1 MRNYKSILCLLL
13 SLVLIFSV
21 VFPMGAAAVEE
32 PGAGSSGSKG
42 IKLTYVCNDAE
53 DPIHEAMVY
62 VSEDAT
68 MVQVADLESG
78 MPEGYQL
85 AQKEGLAL
93 KPGATELLVWVVK
106 TPAPAPANK
115 NVPIKFMTD
124 GTTVVGTREV
134 TVVEGETLTLNAAA
148 LAVLVPE
155 GYELQNKDQ
164 SVNVTYNTA
173 EVRVLVSKIEVPA
186 PANKNVPIKF
196 MTDGTTVVG
205 TREVTVAEGETL
217 TLNATALAVLVPEG
231 YELQNKDQSV
241 NVTYNTA
248 EVRVLVS
255 KIEVPAPANKNVP
268 IKFMT
273 DGTTV
278 VGTREVTVAEGETL
292 TLNAAALAVLVPEGY
307 ELQNKDQSV
316 NVTYN
321 TAEVRVLVSKIEV
334 PAPANKNVPIKFMTD
349 GTTVVGTRE
358 VTVAEGETLTLNAA
372 ALAVLAPEGYELQ
385 NKDQSVNV
393 TYNTAEV
400 RVLVSE
406 IEVPAPANKNVPI
419 KFMTDG
425 TTVVGTR
432 EVTVAEGE
440 EVVLNGAALAVLAP
454 EGYELLN
461 KDQSVKVTYN
471 TAEVRVLVQSL
482 TKSVLVNYV
491 TEDGT
496 LVLTSEIVV
505 DREVAHVN
513 TSVLTDVPYGYE
525 IANTGDMS
533 IKGNHIDVVVR
544 EKEYTKSIVVN
555 YVDEEGNLVLTS
567 DILMSKEATHVNTS
581 LLKDVPY
588 GYEIAVTGDVRI
600 EDNTVTVVVREKAYT
615 KSVLV
620 NYVNEADNKCV
631 LTSSIVVYMDAT
643 SVNTALLT
651 DVPTGY
657 EIAVTGDMAI
667 EGNHINVF
675 VREKTYTKSVVVNY
689 ITEDGTLVLTSDV
702 VVLEEQ
708 TSVNTSVLT
717 DVPYGYEI
725 AVTGDMPIEGNHID
739 VVVCL
744 TPYTKSV
751 LVNYVTED
759 GNCVL
764 TSDIVMDKDATSVNT
779 SLLKDVPYGY
789 AIAITG
795 DMPIENGQV
804 FVTVRSTYVPEPTVP
819 EETKPEETKPEETKP
834 EETKPEETKPVETK
848 PEESKPVETKPAATE
863 GKTPNTGDASHA
875 MTWVLLLTVSA
886 VCAVCAF
893 FYLKKGNANR

>member
-13 SLVLIFSV
+13 SLVLICSV

-42 IKLTYVCNDAE
+42 IKLTYVCNDVE
-53 DPIHEAMVY
+53 GPIHEAMVY

-148 LAVLVPE
+148 LAALVPE
-155 GYELQNKDQ
+155 GYEL
-164 SVNVTYNTA
+164 
-173 EVRVLVSKIEVPA
+173 L
-186 PANKNVPIKF
+186 
-196 MTDGTTVVG
+196 
-205 TREVTVAEGETL
+205 
-217 TLNATALAVLVPEG
+217 
-231 YELQNKDQSV
+231 NKDQSV

-358 VTVAEGETLTLNAA
+358 VTVAEGEEVVLNGA
-372 ALAVLAPEGYELQ
+372 ALAVLAPEGYELV
-385 NKDQSVNV
+385 NKDQSVNVTYNTAEVRVLVSKIEVPAPANKNVPIKFMTDGTTVVGTREVTVAEGEEVVLNGAALAVLAPEGYELVNKDQSVKV

-454 EGYELLN
+454 EGYELVNKDQSVKVNFNTKEVRVLVSKIEVPAPANKNVPIKFMTDGTTVVGTREVTVAEGETLTLNAAALAVLAPEGYELVN

-471 TAEVRVLVQSL
+471 TAEVRVLVSKIEVPAPANKNVPIKFMTDGTTVVGTREVTVAEGEEVVLNGAALAVLAPEGYELVNKDQSVKVNFN
-482 TKSVLVNYV
+482 TKEVRVLV
-491 TEDGT
+491 
-496 LVLTSEIVV
+496 SQ
-505 DREVAHVN
+505 
-513 TSVLTDVPYGYE
+513 
-525 IANTGDMS
+525 
-533 IKGNHIDVVVR
+533 VVV
-544 EKEYTKSIVVN
+544 
-555 YVDEEGNLVLTS
+555 
-567 DILMSKEATHVNTS
+567 
-581 LLKDVPY
+581 
-588 GYEIAVTGDVRI
+588 
-600 EDNTVTVVVREKAYT
+600 
-615 KSVLV
+615 
-620 NYVNEADNKCV
+620 
-631 LTSSIVVYMDAT
+631 
-643 SVNTALLT
+643 
-651 DVPTGY
+651 PT
-657 EIAVTGDMAI
+657 
-667 EGNHINVF
+667 
-675 VREKTYTKSVVVNY
+675 
-689 ITEDGTLVLTSDV
+689 
-702 VVLEEQ
+702 
-708 TSVNTSVLT
+708 
-717 DVPYGYEI
+717 
-725 AVTGDMPIEGNHID
+725 
-739 VVVCL
+739 
-744 TPYTKSV
+744 
-751 LVNYVTED
+751 
-759 GNCVL
+759 
-764 TSDIVMDKDATSVNT
+764 
-779 SLLKDVPYGY
+779 
-789 AIAITG
+789 
-795 DMPIENGQV
+795 
-804 FVTVRSTYVPEPTVP
+804 EPTV
-819 EETKPEETKPEETKP
+819 PEETKPEETKP

-886 VCAVCAF
+886 VCAACAF

>member
-106 TPAPAPANK
+106 TPAPAPA
-115 NVPIKFMTD
+115 
-124 GTTVVGTREV
+124 
-134 TVVEGETLTLNAAA
+134 
-148 LAVLVPE
+148 
-155 GYELQNKDQ
+155 
-164 SVNVTYNTA
+164 S
-173 EVRVLVSKIEVPA
+173 
-186 PANKNVPIKF
+186 
-196 MTDGTTVVG
+196 
-205 TREVTVAEGETL
+205 
-217 TLNATALAVLVPEG
+217 
-231 YELQNKDQSV
+231 
-241 NVTYNTA
+241 
-248 EVRVLVS
+248 
-255 KIEVPAPANKNVP
+255 KNVP

-321 TAEVRVLVSKIEV
+321 TAEVRVLVSK
-334 PAPANKNVPIKFMTD
+334 
-349 GTTVVGTRE
+349 
-358 VTVAEGETLTLNAA
+358 
-372 ALAVLAPEGYELQ
+372 
-385 NKDQSVNV
+385 
-393 TYNTAEV
+393 
-400 RVLVSE
+400 

-505 DREVAHVN
+505 DREAGHVN

-657 EIAVTGDMAI
+657 EIAVTGDMPI

-739 VVVCL
+739 VVVRL

-834 EETKPEETKPVETK
+834 EETKPVETK

-886 VCAVCAF
+886 VCAACAF

>member
-106 TPAPAPANK
+106 TPAPAPA
-115 NVPIKFMTD
+115 
-124 GTTVVGTREV
+124 
-134 TVVEGETLTLNAAA
+134 
-148 LAVLVPE
+148 
-155 GYELQNKDQ
+155 
-164 SVNVTYNTA
+164 S
-173 EVRVLVSKIEVPA
+173 
-186 PANKNVPIKF
+186 
-196 MTDGTTVVG
+196 
-205 TREVTVAEGETL
+205 
-217 TLNATALAVLVPEG
+217 
-231 YELQNKDQSV
+231 
-241 NVTYNTA
+241 
-248 EVRVLVS
+248 
-255 KIEVPAPANKNVP
+255 KNVP

-358 VTVAEGETLTLNAA
+358 VTVAEGE
-372 ALAVLAPEGYELQ
+372 
-385 NKDQSVNV
+385 
-393 TYNTAEV
+393 
-400 RVLVSE
+400 
-406 IEVPAPANKNVPI
+406 
-419 KFMTDG
+419 
-425 TTVVGTR
+425 
-432 EVTVAEGE
+432 
-440 EVVLNGAALAVLAP
+440 EVVLNGTALAVLAP

-505 DREVAHVN
+505 DREAGHVN

-544 EKEYTKSIVVN
+544 EKAYTKSIVVN

-657 EIAVTGDMAI
+657 EIAVTGDMPI

-834 EETKPEETKPVETK
+834 EETKPVETK

-886 VCAVCAF
+886 VCAACAF

>member
-106 TPAPAPANK
+106 TPAPAPA
-115 NVPIKFMTD
+115 
-124 GTTVVGTREV
+124 
-134 TVVEGETLTLNAAA
+134 
-148 LAVLVPE
+148 
-155 GYELQNKDQ
+155 
-164 SVNVTYNTA
+164 S
-173 EVRVLVSKIEVPA
+173 
-186 PANKNVPIKF
+186 
-196 MTDGTTVVG
+196 
-205 TREVTVAEGETL
+205 
-217 TLNATALAVLVPEG
+217 
-231 YELQNKDQSV
+231 
-241 NVTYNTA
+241 
-248 EVRVLVS
+248 
-255 KIEVPAPANKNVP
+255 KNVP

-321 TAEVRVLVSKIEV
+321 TAEVRVLVSK
-334 PAPANKNVPIKFMTD
+334 
-349 GTTVVGTRE
+349 
-358 VTVAEGETLTLNAA
+358 
-372 ALAVLAPEGYELQ
+372 
-385 NKDQSVNV
+385 
-393 TYNTAEV
+393 
-400 RVLVSE
+400 

-505 DREVAHVN
+505 DREAGHVN

-657 EIAVTGDMAI
+657 EIAVTGDMPI

-689 ITEDGTLVLTSDV
+689 ITEDGALVLTSDV

-725 AVTGDMPIEGNHID
+725 AVTGDMAIEGNHID
-739 VVVCL
+739 VVVRL

-819 EETKPEETKPEETKP
+819 EETKPEETKP
-834 EETKPEETKPVETK
+834 VETK

-886 VCAVCAF
+886 VCAACAF

>member
-68 MVQVADLESG
+68 MVQVADLEAG

-106 TPAPAPANK
+106 TPAPAPA
-115 NVPIKFMTD
+115 
-124 GTTVVGTREV
+124 
-134 TVVEGETLTLNAAA
+134 
-148 LAVLVPE
+148 
-155 GYELQNKDQ
+155 
-164 SVNVTYNTA
+164 S
-173 EVRVLVSKIEVPA
+173 
-186 PANKNVPIKF
+186 
-196 MTDGTTVVG
+196 
-205 TREVTVAEGETL
+205 
-217 TLNATALAVLVPEG
+217 
-231 YELQNKDQSV
+231 
-241 NVTYNTA
+241 
-248 EVRVLVS
+248 
-255 KIEVPAPANKNVP
+255 KNVP

-358 VTVAEGETLTLNAA
+358 VTVAEGE
-372 ALAVLAPEGYELQ
+372 
-385 NKDQSVNV
+385 
-393 TYNTAEV
+393 
-400 RVLVSE
+400 
-406 IEVPAPANKNVPI
+406 
-419 KFMTDG
+419 
-425 TTVVGTR
+425 
-432 EVTVAEGE
+432 

-454 EGYELLN
+454 EGYELVN

-505 DREVAHVN
+505 DREAGHVN

-657 EIAVTGDMAI
+657 EIAVTGDMPI

-689 ITEDGTLVLTSDV
+689 ITEDGALVLTSDV

-739 VVVCL
+739 VVVRL

-834 EETKPEETKPVETK
+834 EETKPVETK

-886 VCAVCAF
+886 VCAACAF

>member
-42 IKLTYVCNDAE
+42 IKLTYVCNDVE
-53 DPIHEAMVY
+53 GPINEAMVY

-68 MVQVADLESG
+68 MVQVADLEAG

-124 GTTVVGTREV
+124 G
-134 TVVEGETLTLNAAA
+134 A
-148 LAVLVPE
+148 
-155 GYELQNKDQ
+155 
-164 SVNVTYNTA
+164 
-173 EVRVLVSKIEVPA
+173 
-186 PANKNVPIKF
+186 
-196 MTDGTTVVG
+196 
-205 TREVTVAEGETL
+205 
-217 TLNATALAVLVPEG
+217 
-231 YELQNKDQSV
+231 
-241 NVTYNTA
+241 
-248 EVRVLVS
+248 
-255 KIEVPAPANKNVP
+255 
-268 IKFMT
+268 
-273 DGTTV
+273 TV

-321 TAEVRVLVSKIEV
+321 TAEVRVLV
-334 PAPANKNVPIKFMTD
+334 
-349 GTTVVGTRE
+349 
-358 VTVAEGETLTLNAA
+358 
-372 ALAVLAPEGYELQ
+372 
-385 NKDQSVNV
+385 
-393 TYNTAEV
+393 
-400 RVLVSE
+400 
-406 IEVPAPANKNVPI
+406 
-419 KFMTDG
+419 
-425 TTVVGTR
+425 
-432 EVTVAEGE
+432 
-440 EVVLNGAALAVLAP
+440 
-454 EGYELLN
+454 
-461 KDQSVKVTYN
+461 
-471 TAEVRVLVQSL
+471 QSL

-505 DREVAHVN
+505 DREAGHVN

-657 EIAVTGDMAI
+657 EIAVTGDMPI

-689 ITEDGTLVLTSDV
+689 ITEDGALVLTSDV

-725 AVTGDMPIEGNHID
+725 AVTGDMAIEGNHID
-739 VVVCL
+739 VVVRL

-819 EETKPEETKPEETKP
+819 EETKPEETKPVETKP
-834 EETKPEETKPVETK
+834 EET
-848 PEESKPVETKPAATE
+848 KPVETKPAATE

-886 VCAVCAF
+886 VCAACAF

>member
-68 MVQVADLESG
+68 MVQVADLEAG

-106 TPAPAPANK
+106 TPAPAPA
-115 NVPIKFMTD
+115 
-124 GTTVVGTREV
+124 
-134 TVVEGETLTLNAAA
+134 
-148 LAVLVPE
+148 
-155 GYELQNKDQ
+155 
-164 SVNVTYNTA
+164 S
-173 EVRVLVSKIEVPA
+173 
-186 PANKNVPIKF
+186 
-196 MTDGTTVVG
+196 
-205 TREVTVAEGETL
+205 
-217 TLNATALAVLVPEG
+217 
-231 YELQNKDQSV
+231 
-241 NVTYNTA
+241 
-248 EVRVLVS
+248 
-255 KIEVPAPANKNVP
+255 KNVP

-321 TAEVRVLVSKIEV
+321 TAEVRVLVSK
-334 PAPANKNVPIKFMTD
+334 
-349 GTTVVGTRE
+349 
-358 VTVAEGETLTLNAA
+358 
-372 ALAVLAPEGYELQ
+372 
-385 NKDQSVNV
+385 
-393 TYNTAEV
+393 
-400 RVLVSE
+400 

-505 DREVAHVN
+505 DREAGHVN

-689 ITEDGTLVLTSDV
+689 ITEDGALVLTSDV

-834 EETKPEETKPVETK
+834 EETKPVETK

-886 VCAVCAF
+886 VCAACAF
-893 FYLKKGNANR
+893 FYMKKGNANR

>member
-106 TPAPAPANK
+106 TPAPAPASK

-173 EVRVLVSKIEVPA
+173 EVRVLVSK
-186 PANKNVPIKF
+186 
-196 MTDGTTVVG
+196 
-205 TREVTVAEGETL
+205 
-217 TLNATALAVLVPEG
+217 
-231 YELQNKDQSV
+231 
-241 NVTYNTA
+241 
-248 EVRVLVS
+248 
-255 KIEVPAPANKNVP
+255 
-268 IKFMT
+268 
-273 DGTTV
+273 
-278 VGTREVTVAEGETL
+278 
-292 TLNAAALAVLVPEGY
+292 
-307 ELQNKDQSV
+307 
-316 NVTYN
+316 
-321 TAEVRVLVSKIEV
+321 
-334 PAPANKNVPIKFMTD
+334 
-349 GTTVVGTRE
+349 
-358 VTVAEGETLTLNAA
+358 
-372 ALAVLAPEGYELQ
+372 
-385 NKDQSVNV
+385 
-393 TYNTAEV
+393 
-400 RVLVSE
+400 

-505 DREVAHVN
+505 DREAGHVN

-657 EIAVTGDMAI
+657 EIAVTGDMPI

-689 ITEDGTLVLTSDV
+689 ITEDGALVLTSDV

-725 AVTGDMPIEGNHID
+725 AVTGDMAIEGNHID
-739 VVVCL
+739 VVVRL

-834 EETKPEETKPVETK
+834 VETK

-886 VCAVCAF
+886 VCAACAF

>member
-42 IKLTYVCNDAE
+42 IKLTYVCNDVE
-53 DPIHEAMVY
+53 GPIHEAMVY

-106 TPAPAPANK
+106 TPAPAPA
-115 NVPIKFMTD
+115 
-124 GTTVVGTREV
+124 
-134 TVVEGETLTLNAAA
+134 
-148 LAVLVPE
+148 
-155 GYELQNKDQ
+155 
-164 SVNVTYNTA
+164 S
-173 EVRVLVSKIEVPA
+173 
-186 PANKNVPIKF
+186 
-196 MTDGTTVVG
+196 
-205 TREVTVAEGETL
+205 
-217 TLNATALAVLVPEG
+217 
-231 YELQNKDQSV
+231 
-241 NVTYNTA
+241 
-248 EVRVLVS
+248 
-255 KIEVPAPANKNVP
+255 KNVP

-321 TAEVRVLVSKIEV
+321 TAEVRVLVSK
-334 PAPANKNVPIKFMTD
+334 
-349 GTTVVGTRE
+349 
-358 VTVAEGETLTLNAA
+358 
-372 ALAVLAPEGYELQ
+372 
-385 NKDQSVNV
+385 
-393 TYNTAEV
+393 
-400 RVLVSE
+400 

-505 DREVAHVN
+505 DREAGHVN

-588 GYEIAVTGDVRI
+588 GYEIAVTGDMRI
-600 EDNTVTVVVREKAYT
+600 ENNTVTVVVREKAYT

-631 LTSSIVVYMDAT
+631 LTSSIVVYMDST

-657 EIAVTGDMAI
+657 EIAVTGDMPI

-689 ITEDGTLVLTSDV
+689 ITEDGALVLTSDV

-739 VVVCL
+739 VVVRL
-744 TPYTKSV
+744 TPYTKNV

-759 GNCVL
+759 GTCVL

-819 EETKPEETKPEETKP
+819 EETKPEETKPEE
-834 EETKPEETKPVETK
+834 
-848 PEESKPVETKPAATE
+848 SKPVETKPAATE

-886 VCAVCAF
+886 VCAACAF

>member
-106 TPAPAPANK
+106 TPAPAPA
-115 NVPIKFMTD
+115 
-124 GTTVVGTREV
+124 
-134 TVVEGETLTLNAAA
+134 
-148 LAVLVPE
+148 
-155 GYELQNKDQ
+155 
-164 SVNVTYNTA
+164 S
-173 EVRVLVSKIEVPA
+173 
-186 PANKNVPIKF
+186 
-196 MTDGTTVVG
+196 
-205 TREVTVAEGETL
+205 
-217 TLNATALAVLVPEG
+217 
-231 YELQNKDQSV
+231 
-241 NVTYNTA
+241 
-248 EVRVLVS
+248 
-255 KIEVPAPANKNVP
+255 KNVP

-321 TAEVRVLVSKIEV
+321 TAEVRVLVSK
-334 PAPANKNVPIKFMTD
+334 
-349 GTTVVGTRE
+349 
-358 VTVAEGETLTLNAA
+358 
-372 ALAVLAPEGYELQ
+372 
-385 NKDQSVNV
+385 
-393 TYNTAEV
+393 
-400 RVLVSE
+400 

-505 DREVAHVN
+505 DREAGHVN

-657 EIAVTGDMAI
+657 EIAVTGDMPI

-689 ITEDGTLVLTSDV
+689 ITEDGALVLTSDV

-725 AVTGDMPIEGNHID
+725 AVTGDMAIEGNHID
-739 VVVCL
+739 VVVRL

-819 EETKPEETKPEETKP
+819 EETKPEETKPEES
-834 EETKPEETKPVETK
+834 K

-886 VCAVCAF
+886 VCAACAF
-893 FYLKKGNANR
+893 FFQKKGNANR

>member
-42 IKLTYVCNDAE
+42 IKLTYVCNDVE
-53 DPIHEAMVY
+53 GPIHEAMVY

-68 MVQVADLESG
+68 MVQVADLEAG

-106 TPAPAPANK
+106 TPAPAPA
-115 NVPIKFMTD
+115 
-124 GTTVVGTREV
+124 
-134 TVVEGETLTLNAAA
+134 
-148 LAVLVPE
+148 
-155 GYELQNKDQ
+155 
-164 SVNVTYNTA
+164 S
-173 EVRVLVSKIEVPA
+173 
-186 PANKNVPIKF
+186 
-196 MTDGTTVVG
+196 
-205 TREVTVAEGETL
+205 
-217 TLNATALAVLVPEG
+217 
-231 YELQNKDQSV
+231 
-241 NVTYNTA
+241 
-248 EVRVLVS
+248 
-255 KIEVPAPANKNVP
+255 KNVP

-372 ALAVLAPEGYELQ
+372 ALAVL
-385 NKDQSVNV
+385 V
-393 TYNTAEV
+393 
-400 RVLVSE
+400 
-406 IEVPAPANKNVPI
+406 
-419 KFMTDG
+419 
-425 TTVVGTR
+425 
-432 EVTVAEGE
+432 
-440 EVVLNGAALAVLAP
+440 P

-461 KDQSVKVTYN
+461 KDQSVNVTYN

-505 DREVAHVN
+505 DREAGHVN

-657 EIAVTGDMAI
+657 EIAVTGDMPI

-689 ITEDGTLVLTSDV
+689 ITEDGALVLTSDV

-739 VVVCL
+739 VVVRL

-759 GNCVL
+759 GTCVL

-804 FVTVRSTYVPEPTVP
+804 FVTVRSTYVPE
-819 EETKPEETKPEETKP
+819 ETKPEETKP
-834 EETKPEETKPVETK
+834 EETKPEETKPVETKPEETK

-886 VCAVCAF
+886 VCAACAF
-893 FYLKKGNANR
+893 FFQKKGNANR

>member
-1 MRNYKSILCLLL
+1 MK
-13 SLVLIFSV
+13 
-21 VFPMGAAAVEE
+21 
-32 PGAGSSGSKG
+32 
-42 IKLTYVCNDAE
+42 
-53 DPIHEAMVY
+53 
-62 VSEDAT
+62 
-68 MVQVADLESG
+68 
-78 MPEGYQL
+78 
-85 AQKEGLAL
+85 
-93 KPGATELLVWVVK
+93 
-106 TPAPAPANK
+106 
-115 NVPIKFMTD
+115 
-124 GTTVVGTREV
+124 
-134 TVVEGETLTLNAAA
+134 
-148 LAVLVPE
+148 
-155 GYELQNKDQ
+155 
-164 SVNVTYNTA
+164 VTYNTA

-205 TREVTVAEGETL
+205 TREVTVAEGEEVV
-217 TLNATALAVLVPEG
+217 LN
-231 YELQNKDQSV
+231 
-241 NVTYNTA
+241 
-248 EVRVLVS
+248 
-255 KIEVPAPANKNVP
+255 
-268 IKFMT
+268 
-273 DGTTV
+273 GT
-278 VGTREVTVAEGETL
+278 
-292 TLNAAALAVLVPEGY
+292 
-307 ELQNKDQSV
+307 
-316 NVTYN
+316 
-321 TAEVRVLVSKIEV
+321 
-334 PAPANKNVPIKFMTD
+334 
-349 GTTVVGTRE
+349 
-358 VTVAEGETLTLNAA
+358 

-385 NKDQSVNV
+385 NKDQSVN
-393 TYNTAEV
+393 
-400 RVLVSE
+400 
-406 IEVPAPANKNVPI
+406 
-419 KFMTDG
+419 
-425 TTVVGTR
+425 
-432 EVTVAEGE
+432 
-440 EVVLNGAALAVLAP
+440 
-454 EGYELLN
+454 
-461 KDQSVKVTYN
+461 VTYN

-505 DREVAHVN
+505 DREAGHVN

-657 EIAVTGDMAI
+657 EIAVTGDMPI

-739 VVVCL
+739 VVVRL

-819 EETKPEETKPEETKP
+819 EETKPEETKTP

-863 GKTPNTGDASHA
+863 GKTPIPATLP
-875 MTWVLLLTVSA
+875 TL
-886 VCAVCAF
+886 
-893 FYLKKGNANR
+893 

>member
-148 LAVLVPE
+148 LAALVPE
-155 GYELQNKDQ
+155 GYEL
-164 SVNVTYNTA
+164 
-173 EVRVLVSKIEVPA
+173 L
-186 PANKNVPIKF
+186 
-196 MTDGTTVVG
+196 
-205 TREVTVAEGETL
+205 
-217 TLNATALAVLVPEG
+217 
-231 YELQNKDQSV
+231 NKDQSV

-358 VTVAEGETLTLNAA
+358 VTVAEGEEVVLNGAALAVLAPEGYELVNKDQSVKVTYNTAEVRVLVSEIEVPAPANKNVPIKFMTDGTTVVGTREVTVAEGETLTLNAA
-372 ALAVLAPEGYELQ
+372 ALAVLVPEGYELQ
-385 NKDQSVNV
+385 NKDQSVNVTYNTAEVRVLVSKIEVPAPANKNVPIKFMTDGTTVVGTREVTVAEGEEVVLNGAALAVLAPEGYELVNKDQSVKV

-454 EGYELLN
+454 EGYELVNKDQSVKVNFNTKEVRVLVSKIEVPAPANKNVPIKFMTDGTTVVGTREVTVAEGETLTLNAAALAVLAPEGYELVN

-471 TAEVRVLVQSL
+471 TAEVRVLVSKIEVPAPANKNVPIKFMTDGTTVVGTREVTVAEGEEVVLNGAALAVLAPEGYELVNKDQSVKVNFN
-482 TKSVLVNYV
+482 TKEVRVLV
-491 TEDGT
+491 
-496 LVLTSEIVV
+496 SQ
-505 DREVAHVN
+505 
-513 TSVLTDVPYGYE
+513 
-525 IANTGDMS
+525 
-533 IKGNHIDVVVR
+533 VVV
-544 EKEYTKSIVVN
+544 
-555 YVDEEGNLVLTS
+555 
-567 DILMSKEATHVNTS
+567 
-581 LLKDVPY
+581 
-588 GYEIAVTGDVRI
+588 
-600 EDNTVTVVVREKAYT
+600 
-615 KSVLV
+615 
-620 NYVNEADNKCV
+620 
-631 LTSSIVVYMDAT
+631 
-643 SVNTALLT
+643 
-651 DVPTGY
+651 PT
-657 EIAVTGDMAI
+657 
-667 EGNHINVF
+667 
-675 VREKTYTKSVVVNY
+675 
-689 ITEDGTLVLTSDV
+689 
-702 VVLEEQ
+702 
-708 TSVNTSVLT
+708 
-717 DVPYGYEI
+717 
-725 AVTGDMPIEGNHID
+725 
-739 VVVCL
+739 
-744 TPYTKSV
+744 
-751 LVNYVTED
+751 
-759 GNCVL
+759 
-764 TSDIVMDKDATSVNT
+764 
-779 SLLKDVPYGY
+779 
-789 AIAITG
+789 
-795 DMPIENGQV
+795 
-804 FVTVRSTYVPEPTVP
+804 EPTVP

-886 VCAVCAF
+886 VCAACAF

>member
-68 MVQVADLESG
+68 MVQVADLEAG

-106 TPAPAPANK
+106 TPAPAPA
-115 NVPIKFMTD
+115 
-124 GTTVVGTREV
+124 
-134 TVVEGETLTLNAAA
+134 
-148 LAVLVPE
+148 
-155 GYELQNKDQ
+155 
-164 SVNVTYNTA
+164 S
-173 EVRVLVSKIEVPA
+173 
-186 PANKNVPIKF
+186 
-196 MTDGTTVVG
+196 
-205 TREVTVAEGETL
+205 
-217 TLNATALAVLVPEG
+217 
-231 YELQNKDQSV
+231 
-241 NVTYNTA
+241 
-248 EVRVLVS
+248 
-255 KIEVPAPANKNVP
+255 KNVP

-358 VTVAEGETLTLNAA
+358 VTVAEGE
-372 ALAVLAPEGYELQ
+372 
-385 NKDQSVNV
+385 
-393 TYNTAEV
+393 
-400 RVLVSE
+400 
-406 IEVPAPANKNVPI
+406 
-419 KFMTDG
+419 
-425 TTVVGTR
+425 
-432 EVTVAEGE
+432 

-454 EGYELLN
+454 EGYELVN

-505 DREVAHVN
+505 DREAGHVN

-544 EKEYTKSIVVN
+544 EKAYTKSIVVN

-657 EIAVTGDMAI
+657 EIAVTGDMPI

-739 VVVCL
+739 VVVRL

-886 VCAVCAF
+886 VCAACAF

>member
-106 TPAPAPANK
+106 TPAPAPASK

-134 TVVEGETLTLNAAA
+134 TVAEGEILTLNAAA

-205 TREVTVAEGETL
+205 TREVT
-217 TLNATALAVLVPEG
+217 
-231 YELQNKDQSV
+231 
-241 NVTYNTA
+241 
-248 EVRVLVS
+248 
-255 KIEVPAPANKNVP
+255 I
-268 IKFMT
+268 
-273 DGTTV
+273 
-278 VGTREVTVAEGETL
+278 
-292 TLNAAALAVLVPEGY
+292 
-307 ELQNKDQSV
+307 
-316 NVTYN
+316 
-321 TAEVRVLVSKIEV
+321 
-334 PAPANKNVPIKFMTD
+334 
-349 GTTVVGTRE
+349 
-358 VTVAEGETLTLNAA
+358 
-372 ALAVLAPEGYELQ
+372 
-385 NKDQSVNV
+385 
-393 TYNTAEV
+393 
-400 RVLVSE
+400 
-406 IEVPAPANKNVPI
+406 
-419 KFMTDG
+419 
-425 TTVVGTR
+425 
-432 EVTVAEGE
+432 AEGE

-505 DREVAHVN
+505 DREAGHVN

-657 EIAVTGDMAI
+657 EIAVTGDMSI

-689 ITEDGTLVLTSDV
+689 ITEDGALVLTSDV

-725 AVTGDMPIEGNHID
+725 AVTGDMAIEGNHID
-739 VVVCL
+739 VVVRL

-834 EETKPEETKPVETK
+834 EETKPVETK
-848 PEESKPVETKPAATE
+848 PEESKPVETKPVETKPAATE

-886 VCAVCAF
+886 VCAACAF

>member
-106 TPAPAPANK
+106 TPAPAPASK

-124 GTTVVGTREV
+124 G
-134 TVVEGETLTLNAAA
+134 A
-148 LAVLVPE
+148 
-155 GYELQNKDQ
+155 
-164 SVNVTYNTA
+164 
-173 EVRVLVSKIEVPA
+173 
-186 PANKNVPIKF
+186 
-196 MTDGTTVVG
+196 
-205 TREVTVAEGETL
+205 
-217 TLNATALAVLVPEG
+217 
-231 YELQNKDQSV
+231 
-241 NVTYNTA
+241 
-248 EVRVLVS
+248 
-255 KIEVPAPANKNVP
+255 
-268 IKFMT
+268 
-273 DGTTV
+273 TV

-292 TLNAAALAVLVPEGY
+292 TLNAAALAALV
-307 ELQNKDQSV
+307 
-316 NVTYN
+316 
-321 TAEVRVLVSKIEV
+321 
-334 PAPANKNVPIKFMTD
+334 
-349 GTTVVGTRE
+349 
-358 VTVAEGETLTLNAA
+358 
-372 ALAVLAPEGYELQ
+372 
-385 NKDQSVNV
+385 
-393 TYNTAEV
+393 
-400 RVLVSE
+400 
-406 IEVPAPANKNVPI
+406 
-419 KFMTDG
+419 
-425 TTVVGTR
+425 
-432 EVTVAEGE
+432 
-440 EVVLNGAALAVLAP
+440 P

-461 KDQSVKVTYN
+461 KDQSVNVTYN

-505 DREVAHVN
+505 DREAGHVN

-657 EIAVTGDMAI
+657 EIAVTGDMPI

-689 ITEDGTLVLTSDV
+689 ITEDGALVLTSDV

-725 AVTGDMPIEGNHID
+725 AVTGDMAIEGNHID
-739 VVVCL
+739 VVVRL

-819 EETKPEETKPEETKP
+819 EETKPEETKP
-834 EETKPEETKPVETK
+834 VETK

-886 VCAVCAF
+886 VCAACAF

>member
-106 TPAPAPANK
+106 TPAPAPA
-115 NVPIKFMTD
+115 
-124 GTTVVGTREV
+124 
-134 TVVEGETLTLNAAA
+134 
-148 LAVLVPE
+148 
-155 GYELQNKDQ
+155 
-164 SVNVTYNTA
+164 S
-173 EVRVLVSKIEVPA
+173 
-186 PANKNVPIKF
+186 
-196 MTDGTTVVG
+196 
-205 TREVTVAEGETL
+205 
-217 TLNATALAVLVPEG
+217 
-231 YELQNKDQSV
+231 
-241 NVTYNTA
+241 
-248 EVRVLVS
+248 
-255 KIEVPAPANKNVP
+255 
-268 IKFMT
+268 
-273 DGTTV
+273 
-278 VGTREVTVAEGETL
+278 
-292 TLNAAALAVLVPEGY
+292 
-307 ELQNKDQSV
+307 
-316 NVTYN
+316 
-321 TAEVRVLVSKIEV
+321 
-334 PAPANKNVPIKFMTD
+334 
-349 GTTVVGTRE
+349 
-358 VTVAEGETLTLNAA
+358 
-372 ALAVLAPEGYELQ
+372 
-385 NKDQSVNV
+385 
-393 TYNTAEV
+393 
-400 RVLVSE
+400 
-406 IEVPAPANKNVPI
+406 KNVPI

-505 DREVAHVN
+505 DREAGHVN

-657 EIAVTGDMAI
+657 EIAVTGDMSI

-689 ITEDGTLVLTSDV
+689 ITEDGALVLTSDV

-725 AVTGDMPIEGNHID
+725 AVTGDMAIEGNHID
-739 VVVCL
+739 VVVRL

-834 EETKPEETKPVETK
+834 EETKPVETK

-886 VCAVCAF
+886 VCAACAF
-893 FYLKKGNANR
+893 FYMKKGNANR

>member
-32 PGAGSSGSKG
+32 PGAGNSGSRG
-42 IKLTYVCNDAE
+42 IRLEFVGEDGETLGIESVMIYDVPDGTYNANTT
-53 DPIHEAMVY
+53 HLQKY
-62 VSEDAT
+62 
-68 MVQVADLESG
+68 L
-78 MPEGYQL
+78 PEGYDFV
-85 AQKEGLAL
+85 
-93 KPGATELLVWVVK
+93 ATGDYGVVK
-106 TPAPAPANK
+106 DN
-115 NVPIKFMTD
+115 N
-124 GTTVVGTREV
+124 
-134 TVVEGETLTLNAAA
+134 
-148 LAVLVPE
+148 
-155 GYELQNKDQ
+155 
-164 SVNVTYNTA
+164 
-173 EVRVLVSKIEVPA
+173 
-186 PANKNVPIKF
+186 
-196 MTDGTTVVG
+196 
-205 TREVTVAEGETL
+205 
-217 TLNATALAVLVPEG
+217 
-231 YELQNKDQSV
+231 
-241 NVTYNTA
+241 
-248 EVRVLVS
+248 
-255 KIEVPAPANKNVP
+255 
-268 IKFMT
+268 
-273 DGTTV
+273 
-278 VGTREVTVAEGETL
+278 
-292 TLNAAALAVLVPEGY
+292 
-307 ELQNKDQSV
+307 
-316 NVTYN
+316 
-321 TAEVRVLVSKIEV
+321 
-334 PAPANKNVPIKFMTD
+334 
-349 GTTVVGTRE
+349 
-358 VTVAEGETLTLNAA
+358 
-372 ALAVLAPEGYELQ
+372 
-385 NKDQSVNV
+385 
-393 TYNTAEV
+393 
-400 RVLVSE
+400 
-406 IEVPAPANKNVPI
+406 
-419 KFMTDG
+419 
-425 TTVVGTR
+425 
-432 EVTVAEGE
+432 GE
-440 EVVLNGAALAVLAP
+440 EYITIALREKV
-454 EGYELLN
+454 YE
-461 KDQSVKVTYN
+461 KTIW
-471 TAEVRVLVQSL
+471 
-482 TKSVLVNYV
+482 VNYV
-491 TEDGT
+491 TEDGDYVLST
-496 LVLTSEIVV
+496 TMVVDVDTMYLHTSELDVPYGYEVCADGDVSIANGAITVEVRAKTYQRHLYVNYVTEDGKSVLTTELTVDENLQYLNTSMLTDVPYGYEIAYTGDVQIDFATNSITVVVREKTYARHLYVNYVSEDGKPVLTTEITV
-505 DREVAHVN
+505 DENLKYLN

-525 IANTGDMS
+525 IANTGDMP

-544 EKEYTKSIVVN
+544 EKAYTKSIVVN

-567 DILMSKEATHVNTS
+567 DILMSNEATHVNTS

-631 LTSSIVVYMDAT
+631 LTSSIVVYMDST

-657 EIAVTGDMAI
+657 EIAVTGDMPI

-689 ITEDGTLVLTSDV
+689 ITEDGALVLTSDV

-725 AVTGDMPIEGNHID
+725 AVTGDMAIEGNHID
-739 VVVCL
+739 VVVRL

-834 EETKPEETKPVETK
+834 VETK

-886 VCAVCAF
+886 VCAACAF